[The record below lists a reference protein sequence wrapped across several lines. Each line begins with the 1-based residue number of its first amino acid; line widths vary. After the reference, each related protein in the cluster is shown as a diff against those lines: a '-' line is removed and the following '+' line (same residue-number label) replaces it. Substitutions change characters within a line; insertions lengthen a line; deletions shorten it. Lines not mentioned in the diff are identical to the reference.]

1 MAASIRTSLSLL
13 VLLLTGFRTAGS
25 APDPGTS
32 AEISGLLTSIRAE
45 HGVPALVAAVGH
57 ADGSIETGAVGVR
70 VLGRPEKVTPDD
82 RFHIGSVTKPMTA
95 TVIALLVDEG
105 KLQWSTSIVQALP
118 ECGSTMRPEY
128 KEVTVADLL
137 AHEGGLPPF
146 DDEKDLRAVPRS
158 AGSPTAQRLA
168 FSCLAL
174 SRPPVVEARKEFS
187 YSNAGF
193 SVVAAIAEKVSGTS
207 WEDLMRTRVFAPLG
221 LRTAGFGWPAK
232 GGAPQPWGH
241 WKRLW
246 RVVPQDPDGKYQLPV
261 FLAPAGDV
269 HMSMPDL
276 SRFLV
281 AHLRA
286 LHGDRALLKPETA
299 RLMHTK
305 RIQSGLGWGV
315 QPLAGF
321 DAVSVYQG
329 SADTFITLVA
339 IVHDGDLVVAVSANS
354 ATQEADAA
362 TKQALKQLLT
372 RYARKP
378 EGAVVDSSSPQPR
391 T

>member
-1 MAASIRTSLSLL
+1 MSLSIRTSLALL
-13 VLLLTGFRTAGS
+13 VLLLTGFGAAGS
-25 APDPGTS
+25 APASEAS
-32 AEISGLLTSIRAE
+32 AEISDLLTSIRAA
-45 HGVPALVAAVGH
+45 HKVPALVAVVGH
-57 ADGSIETGAVGVR
+57 ADGSLQTGAVGVR

-95 TVIALLVDEG
+95 TVVALLVEEG
-105 KLQWSTSIVQALP
+105 KLQWSTPIVQALP

-146 DDEKDLRAVPRS
+146 DDEKDLRAIPRG

-174 SRPPVVEARKEFS
+174 SRQPVVEPKKAFA

-207 WEDLMRTRVFAPLG
+207 WEELMKIRIFTPLG
-221 LRTAGFGWPAK
+221 LKTAGFGWPAK
-232 GGAPQPWGH
+232 GGIPQPWGH

-246 RVVPQDPDGKYQLPV
+246 RVVPQNPDGKYQLPT

-269 HMSMPDL
+269 HMSTPDL
-276 SRFLV
+276 ARFLIT
-281 AHLRA
+281 HLRA
-286 LHGDRALLKPETA
+286 LQGAPSLLKPETA
-299 RLMHTK
+299 RLMHTP
-305 RIQSGLGWGV
+305 RIKSGLGWGV

-329 SADTFITLVA
+329 SAGTFTTLVA
-339 IVHDGDLVVAVSANS
+339 IVHDADLVVAVSANS
-354 ATQEADAA
+354 ATPEADAA
-362 TKQALKQLLT
+362 AKQAFKQLLT
-372 RYARKP
+372 RPA
-378 EGAVVDSSSPQPR
+378 AVRAGKAPLQGRSF
-391 T
+391 

>member
-1 MAASIRTSLSLL
+1 M
-13 VLLLTGFRTAGS
+13 
-25 APDPGTS
+25 
-32 AEISGLLTSIRAE
+32 
-45 HGVPALVAAVGH
+45 PALVAAVGH
-57 ADGSIETGAVGVR
+57 ADGSIQTGAVGAR
-70 VLGRPEKVTPDD
+70 VLGRPDKVTPDD
-82 RFHIGSVTKPMTA
+82 WFHIGSVTKPMTA
-95 TVIALLVDEG
+95 TVVALLVEEG
-105 KLQWSTSIVQALP
+105 KLHWSTPVIQALP

-128 KEVTVADLL
+128 REVTVADLL
-137 AHEGGLPPF
+137 AHEGGLPAF
-146 DDEKDLRAVPRS
+146 DDEKALQTVPRL
-158 AGSPTAQRLA
+158 AGSLTAQRLA

-174 SRPPVVEARKEFS
+174 SRPPVVGPRKAFS

-193 SVVAAIAEKVSGTS
+193 TVVAAIAEKVSGVS
-207 WEDLMRTRVFAPLG
+207 WEELMRTRVFAPLG
-221 LRTAGFGWPAK
+221 MRTAGFGWPAK

-246 RVVPQDPDGKYQLPV
+246 RVVPQNPDGKYQLPS

-276 SRFLV
+276 ARFLA

-286 LHGDRALLKPETA
+286 LHGDSALLKPETA
-299 RLMHTK
+299 RLMHTR

-362 TKQALKQLLT
+362 TKQAFKQLLA
-372 RYARKP
+372 RYARQL
-378 EGAVVDSSSPQPR
+378 GS
-391 T
+391 